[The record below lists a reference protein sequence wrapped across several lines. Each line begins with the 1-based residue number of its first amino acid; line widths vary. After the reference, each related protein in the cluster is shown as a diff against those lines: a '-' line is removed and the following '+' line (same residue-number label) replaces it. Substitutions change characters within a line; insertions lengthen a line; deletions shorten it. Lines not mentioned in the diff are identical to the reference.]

1 MLGLQAHATISGEHT
16 NVMEKEMRAALHRVL
31 QSADCMYICIV
42 YVYVSVCVGG
52 AGGSNL
58 GPPASALPL
67 SF

>member
-52 AGGSNL
+52 L
-58 GPPASALPL
+58 VDQI
-67 SF
+67 